1 MSVPNSEWG
10 GDPVWTQLLWG
21 LYTHGEGERNLH
33 RGLVSILPPEDHS
46 HRPSVAPEPGGDW
59 QRPGRHQGGS
69 RRPRPEERVRPLSWF
84 CAPVL
89 FCPRRRDR
97 RFINWK
103 TESHDKT
110 LIMSIYCI
118 ENTHVTTFSGNT
130 ILFYTRID
138 NFYKFFYSWW
148 PWDRIWYG
156 KTWLPLID
164 ETMNTFGL
172 GFRCLRL
179 RFYNAWFY
187 YLWKNNKKN
196 GGTDRCFYKYRLIL
210 SQTWISSRQISFN
223 LKKENNIRDWWLI
236 SRVWRAHWRPDVL
249 VEEQH
254 L

>member
-1 MSVPNSEWG
+1 
-10 GDPVWTQLLWG
+10 
-21 LYTHGEGERNLH
+21 
-33 RGLVSILPPEDHS
+33 
-46 HRPSVAPEPGGDW
+46 
-59 QRPGRHQGGS
+59 
-69 RRPRPEERVRPLSWF
+69 
-84 CAPVL
+84 
-89 FCPRRRDR
+89 
-97 RFINWK
+97 
-103 TESHDKT
+103 
-110 LIMSIYCI
+110 MSIYCI
-118 ENTHVTTFSGNT
+118 ENTHVTKFSGNT

-164 ETMNTFGL
+164 VTMNTVGL

-179 RFYNAWFY
+179 KFYNAWFY

-254 L
+254 QSRVVRKTLEVLLVIQLSPVLLQHQIDLLAPLIPELLHCFLSEVLQTSCHDSFSDLSQSVGNFVRSFNWFL